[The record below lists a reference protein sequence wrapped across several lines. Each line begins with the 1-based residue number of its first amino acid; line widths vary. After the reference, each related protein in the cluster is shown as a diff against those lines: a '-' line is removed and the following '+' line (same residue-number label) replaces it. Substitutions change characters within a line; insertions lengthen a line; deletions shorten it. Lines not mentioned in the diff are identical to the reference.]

1 MLLAVGIQAQE
12 GSGDRTGTGEGD
24 PAQSARGMGMGG
36 SMGGSKGEKGSKIG
50 SAMGSGNGNL
60 PPPGG
65 EGGKVRCSF
74 SLSTGTQESMVHLI
88 MAN

>member
-12 GSGDRTGTGEGD
+12 GSGDRTGD
-24 PAQSARGMGMGG
+24 PSARGMGKTMGG
-36 SMGGSKGEKGSKIG
+36 SMGSGMGSGSKGSKIG